1 MRITKGGK
9 TQNMDANALKE
20 RFNPE
25 GSLLR
30 RQQERMTEMLLV
42 FDDICRRNNISYW
55 LCSGTLL
62 GCIRHGGY
70 IPWDDDLDVEV
81 MRDDYERLMRILPQ
95 ELPEKYKLQNHN
107 TDPGY
112 FFCFAKLR
120 DTHSLLEETNRYD
133 RVFKYRGIFI
143 DIFPYEHIAPPLHWL
158 SCRTFGRVY
167 KAMNNP
173 KLTDEQAMK
182 RVNRIYNINHRA
194 IFPLLRLL
202 SKLWP
207 SKMLRYS
214 PGIPY
219 PNATYH
225 NEIFP
230 LKRAKFEGYDMPIPH
245 DTDSYLKRKF
255 GDYMQL
261 PNLDNIHP
269 HSDHL
274 EIYD

>member
-1 MRITKGGK
+1 
-9 TQNMDANALKE
+9 MDAKALKE

-42 FDDICRRNNISYW
+42 FDNICRRHDISYW

-70 IPWDDDLDVEV
+70 IPWDDDLDVEM
-81 MRDDYERLMRILPQ
+81 MRSDYERLMHILPR
-95 ELPEKYKLQNHN
+95 ELPEKYRLQNHD

-133 RVFKYRGIFI
+133 RMFKYRGIFI
-143 DIFPYEHIAPPLHWL
+143 DIFPYEHITPPLHWL

-173 KLTDEQAMK
+173 TLTDEQAMK
-182 RVNRIYNINHRA
+182 RVNRIYDVNHHL
-194 IFPLLRLL
+194 IFPILRLL

-207 SKMLRYS
+207 SKLLRYS

-225 NEIFP
+225 DEIFP
-230 LKRAKFEGYDMPIPH
+230 LKQAKFEGHDMPIPY

-255 GDYMQL
+255 GNYMQL
-261 PNLDNIHP
+261 PDLDNIHP